1 MNMKKTIISFKN
13 IFNWNTPILIVL
25 SSVATYICI
34 IFSWEINLPMTIIGV
49 AVVFPIVFSIS
60 GAYKRRE
67 VALVYYGNIK
77 ALSRM
82 MYFASRDWLRDG
94 GEAAEK
100 NKEDFKFFL
109 TETLRCIRELFL
121 SETKEDQNKKEEELY
136 GIFSNLSKTVEG
148 LRNRGLSGSEVSRV
162 HSFLSKLIISFESLK
177 HIFQYRTPRTLRT
190 YSRVFIYVIP
200 IIYAPYFAF
209 IAEGKELSFAFIL
222 PVLFSL
228 IFTSLDNIQEHL
240 ENPFDQFGE
249 DDIKINV
256 SKFKKNLDL

>member
-1 MNMKKTIISFKN
+1 MLVSLRN
-13 IFNWNTPILIVL
+13 IFNWNTPVLIVIAML
-25 SSVATYICI
+25 ATYLCI
-34 IFSWEINLPMTIIGV
+34 QFSWQMDLPMTIIGI

-77 ALSRM
+77 AMARM
-82 MYFASRDWLRDG
+82 MYFASRDWLRD
-94 GEAAEK
+94 
-100 NKEDFKFFL
+100 EDDKSKQNQKDFRFFL
-109 TETLRCIRELFL
+109 TETLSTTRELFL
-121 SETKEDQNKKEEELY
+121 AETRDAQNQKEEELY
-136 GIFSNLSKTVEG
+136 ALFSKLSKTVEK
-148 LRNRGLSGSEVSRV
+148 LRDRGLSGSEVSRV

-200 IIYAPYFAF
+200 IIYAPYFAY
-209 IAEGKELSFAFIL
+209 IAEGKNLAFAFIL
-222 PVLFSL
+222 PILFAL

-249 DDIKINV
+249 DDIKINAN
-256 SKFKKNLDL
+256 KFKNNLDL